1 MRYCL
6 GLCIAIWMAFIAGA
20 STAQDMRWIQI
31 EAQPSLL
38 EAETRARIYA
48 QEFPDTQAHSIGSGW
63 YAITLGPL
71 PKDQADLRM
80 SQLRARAAIPRDSFL
95 ATGTNYRQRIFPIGP
110 APIAV
115 TPAQTASQGVT
126 QEEAPQI
133 SVAESIE
140 GTELDNAEIDSAEAE
155 QITTEPSTTQPDET
169 LSEARASEALL
180 SRDEKMDLQRY
191 LQWAGYYNS
200 AIDASFGR
208 GTRRSMA
215 AWQSDNG
222 HEETG
227 VLTTMQRAELRA
239 QYFAIFDGLG
249 LQSHRDL
256 EAGISIDIP
265 KDVVAF
271 DAYAAP
277 LAHFKSMD
285 ASSPAHVF
293 LISAAGNRGDLAAI
307 YGVLPTLSIVPMDVE
322 KSLKNDRF
330 VISGVGTTTRAYITA
345 SHKNGVIKGFGLI
358 WPNQKEEQFDRLVAH
373 MRKSFDTFSGTL
385 DPSLSALI
393 NDPETEFG
401 LAIRK
406 PAFVKSAVFVTG
418 QGHAMTDISD
428 LQQCSALTIN
438 GSYDA
443 EIIAQSETG
452 AGVISPKAE
461 LKPISY
467 ATLGT
472 SVRKG
477 DRTFLSSYPYGGRLG
492 LASVTKTTVTEATDL
507 SGNANK
513 FRLDLLAEP
522 GDFGGAVLDQSGNL
536 AGILVRPDATGRVL
550 PNNVNFAVAA
560 GALAE
565 MMQSVGLRSNAGES
579 RRLDD
584 VALIASA
591 QNILTPI
598 ECWID

>member
-1 MRYCL
+1 MRYYL
-6 GLCIAIWMAFIAGA
+6 GLCVAMWMTLIAGA
-20 STAQDMRWIQI
+20 SAAQDMRWIQI

-71 PKDQADLRM
+71 PEDQADLRM

-95 ATGTNYRQRIFPIGP
+95 ATGANYRQRIYPIGP
-110 APIAV
+110 APAAL
-115 TPAQTASQGVT
+115 TPEQTAEASVA
-126 QEEAPQI
+126 QEEATQV
-133 SVAESIE
+133 SVVETPES
-140 GTELDNAEIDSAEAE
+140 ASPE
-155 QITTEPSTTQPDET
+155 QADET
-169 LSEARASEALL
+169 LTEARASEGLL

-200 AIDASFGR
+200 TIDASFGR

-222 HEETG
+222 HEDTG
-227 VLTTMQRAELRA
+227 VLTTAQREQLRA

-249 LQSHRDL
+249 LETHRDL
-256 EAGISIDIP
+256 EASISIDLP
-265 KDVVAF
+265 KEVVAF

-277 LAHFKSMD
+277 LAHFKSQE

-307 YGVLPTLSIVPMDVE
+307 YGVLPTLSIVPMNIE
-322 KSLKNDRF
+322 KSLNNDRF
-330 VISGVGTTTRAYITA
+330 VITGAGTTTRAFITA
-345 SHKNGVIKGFGLI
+345 SHKGGEIKGFGLI
-358 WPNQKEEQFDRLVAH
+358 WPNQNEEQFDRLVAH

-385 DPSLSALI
+385 DPSLSVAI

-401 LAIRK
+401 VAIRK
-406 PAFVKSAVFVTG
+406 PAFVKSAVFVSD
-418 QGHAMTDISD
+418 QGHAMTDTSD
-428 LQQCSALTIN
+428 LQQCSALTI
-438 GSYDA
+438 GGTYDA
-443 EIIAQSETG
+443 EIIARSETG
-452 AGVISPKAE
+452 AGLLSPKSDFN
-461 LKPISY
+461 PISY
-467 ATLGT
+467 AKLGNA
-472 SVRKG
+472 VRKG
-477 DRTFLSSYPYGGRLG
+477 DKTFLSSYPYGGRLG
-492 LASVTKTTVTEATDL
+492 LASVTEATVAETTDL
-507 SGNANK
+507 SGNAEK

-536 AGILVRPDATGRVL
+536 TGILVSQDDTGRVL
-550 PNNVNFAVAA
+550 PNNVNFAAA
-560 GALAE
+560 TEALAS
-565 MMQSVGLRSNAGES
+565 MMQSAGLRLSSGTTK
-579 RRLDD
+579 RLDD